1 MSIPGL
7 LLALLMALL
16 ALAVVAYP
24 LLRGHSLP
32 ATESQHDDIDAR
44 YERALL
50 NIRDLDEDH
59 ATGKLDAE
67 SYKADREAWVR
78 RGIELLRMMDERG
91 RQA

>member
-7 LLALLMALL
+7 LLAMLMALL

-24 LLRGHSLP
+24 LLRGQS
-32 ATESQHDDIDAR
+32 ASDADSRQDDIDAR

-59 ATGKLDAE
+59 ATGKLDAQ
-67 SYKADREAWVR
+67 SYRTEREVWVQ